1 MKIVMTKKVEFL
13 IFELKNT
20 ICKELV
26 RLLESLLKFLNF
38 VFLRIKLKN
47 AVNNLSIPSSKK

>member
-20 ICKELV
+20 ICEELV